1 MKCSKPAQPV
11 QAKKLH
17 GTPLFKEPGYFEEES
32 LDIGMKT
39 NCKKVNIPNLTVYYI
54 KNCRQ
59 TEKVEKLVSYVDMKI
74 LTQVNRIKYVSEKE
88 IEDAKKEKADSDFVF
103 CTFPEYKEGADRFLG
118 ISEHICQSTVLGD
131 KIDDILENGFGGD
144 KKPLQSGYK
153 RSKLPNRFS
162 CTLLSFMKRAIKE
175 GLDGTSKHS
184 ETFCYTPQL
193 CDRIEEANRNN
204 AMPYIPFVEVNKET
218 LGGDFY
224 PPDFISST
232 LEKKLLQGQLSLTLL
247 KSYVK
252 KIKKDLITTLTIS
265 LSFYQ
270 VTDNFLSAVKN
281 IMIIRTV
288 E

>member
-1 MKCSKPAQPV
+1 M
-11 QAKKLH
+11 H
-17 GTPLFKEPGYFEEES
+17 GTPLFKEPGYFEEEC

-74 LTQVNRIKYVSEKE
+74 LTHFNRIKYVSEKE
-88 IEDAKKEKADSDFVF
+88 IEDARKEKTDSDFVF
-103 CTFPEYKEGADRFLG
+103 CTFPECEEGTDRFLG
-118 ISEHICQSTVLGD
+118 ISKHICQITVLGD
-131 KIDDILENGFGGD
+131 KIDDFLENGFGGD

-153 RSKLPNRFS
+153 RNKLPNRFS
-162 CTLLSFMKRAIKE
+162 CTLLFFMQRPIKE

-184 ETFCYTPQL
+184 GTFCYTPQL

-204 AMPYIPFVEVNKET
+204 TMPYIPFMEVNKET
-218 LGGDFY
+218 LGSDFY
-224 PPDFISST
+224 PPDFISSN
-232 LEKKLLQGQLSLTLL
+232 LEKKLLQGKLSLTLL

-252 KIKKDLITTLTIS
+252 KIKKDLLTTLTIS
-265 LSFYQ
+265 LRFYQ